1 MADPVNGTPAV
12 SEGDTGKPRREG
24 NFERVIVAMNRWIII
39 TMMVVM
45 TTLVFLNVVCRYI
58 LNFWIIWAEEL
69 SQYLMVWVA
78 FLAAG
83 LALREGRH
91 VAIEMLQDHLPS
103 KGRKITRHFI
113 ALLLI
118 AFMGVLVVLGFQFV
132 RFAWDQESPVM
143 NIPLGIPYLAVPV
156 GALLLLIHIFFIY
169 RAYIDGRFEVS
180 ESLEA
185 KIDEKEAF

>member
-1 MADPVNGTPAV
+1 M
-12 SEGDTGKPRREG
+12 SEGDVGKSSHG
-24 NFERVIVAMNRWIII
+24 GTFERVVVTANRWIII
-39 TMMVVM
+39 AMMVVM
-45 TTLVFLNVVCRYI
+45 AALVFMNVVCRYVF
-58 LNFWIIWAEEL
+58 NFSIIWAEEL

-91 VAIEMLQDHLPS
+91 VAIEMLQDRLPS
-103 KGRKITRHFI
+103 KARRMTRHLV
-113 ALLLI
+113 ALVVI
-118 AFMGVLVVLGFQFV
+118 VFMGVLVVLGFQFV
-132 RFAWDQESPVM
+132 LFAWDQESPVM

-169 RAYIDGRFEVS
+169 RAYIDGRFEAS

-185 KIDEKEAF
+185 KVDEKEMF